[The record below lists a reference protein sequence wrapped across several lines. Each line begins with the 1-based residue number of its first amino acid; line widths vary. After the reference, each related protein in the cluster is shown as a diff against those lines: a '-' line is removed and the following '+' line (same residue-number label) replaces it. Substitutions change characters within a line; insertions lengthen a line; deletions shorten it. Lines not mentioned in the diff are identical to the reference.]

1 MDTEKESQDHF
12 DLSGFF
18 FYYRKVLLEKM
29 KKMRIIGYIN
39 NKS

>member
-18 FYYRKVLLEKM
+18 FYYRKVLFPEIKEML
-29 KKMRIIGYIN
+29 
-39 NKS
+39 